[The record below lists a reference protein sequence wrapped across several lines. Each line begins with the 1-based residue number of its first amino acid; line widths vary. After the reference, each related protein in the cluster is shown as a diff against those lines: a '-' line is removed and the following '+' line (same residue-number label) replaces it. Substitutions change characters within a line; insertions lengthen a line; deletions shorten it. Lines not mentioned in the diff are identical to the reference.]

1 MNDFNASHRLKL
13 RLEQIDRLLI
23 DLNREAKQ
31 LMARLRELDASGE
44 NPHEVSLKPEER
56 DTLKSSI
63 DETLEALQIRSKRP
77 MNVNDEKKKEL
88 ASHKAL
94 IDELSDLL
102 SKKK

>member
-1 MNDFNASHRLKL
+1 MFTERDGIKL
-13 RLEQIDRLLI
+13 RLEQIDRLLV

-44 NPHEVSLKPEER
+44 NPHEVSLKPEDR

-63 DETLEALQIRSKRP
+63 DETLEALQSRSKRP
-77 MNVNDEKKKEL
+77 VNVNDEKKKEL